1 MLRPVFIPGVISVA
15 FYKRRPSRRQI
26 ALGLVATIVLSG
38 LLGYIQDAGTSRV
51 WLNVA
56 LAAVGGVVIYFAIL
70 AYLIYRYQPRHRQ
83 TTAPNPASRT

>member
-1 MLRPVFIPGVISVA
+1 MSIA
-15 FYKRRPSRRQI
+15 FYKRRPSRKQI

-51 WLNVA
+51 WLNVT
-56 LAAVGGVVIYFAIL
+56 LAAIGGVVIYLAIL

-83 TTAPNPASRT
+83 PTEPSPANQN